1 MKTSRFTYSQI
12 MAILYNQGMQTILNQ
27 SPKSHPTL
35 LVAGILYL
43 LMLILSS
50 FKSLESTFIWALDDK
65 GLHFL
70 FYFLF
75 TGMVYFGYSGVH
87 WFKRFA
93 VVLII
98 VSFLAAFDE
107 GLQYL
112 TNRDP
117 SLDDWLADLAG
128 VYISLFLLIGAQ
140 LVLKIGQALHS
151 RQK

>member
-1 MKTSRFTYSQI
+1 
-12 MAILYNQGMQTILNQ
+12 
-27 SPKSHPTL
+27 
-35 LVAGILYL
+35 
-43 LMLILSS
+43 
-50 FKSLESTFIWALDDK
+50 
-65 GLHFL
+65 
-70 FYFLF
+70 
-75 TGMVYFGYSGVH
+75 MVYFGYSGVH

-107 GLQYL
+107 VLQYL

-140 LVLKIGQALHS
+140 LVLKIRQALHS